1 MPSMRLFVRH
11 HAKYKGEFYGLLQ
24 ADKKKFAITLKLY
37 IFHWSDDI
45 LLEGRHFSFH
55 IEIAMV

>member
-1 MPSMRLFVRH
+1 MVCFK
-11 HAKYKGEFYGLLQ
+11 A

-45 LLEGRHFSFH
+45 LHEGRHLLFY